1 MTKELHTAFN
11 EEVDL
16 YRNILLNCARRK
28 EWETFKLHAGRLFD
42 YVESIEMSE
51 TERRF
56 VRIFI
61 IVMAAL
67 FCAAAMVLGVDP
79 ALYGEEILKVKQFM
93 IAMAIV
99 GCCFELFFFASFR
112 HYMENKSVS
121 YYKRRNL
128 FIRIIEQDFNEIC
141 LTANKE

>member
-1 MTKELHTAFN
+1 MTKELHATFN
-11 EEVDL
+11 EEVTR

-28 EWETFKLHAGRLFD
+28 EWETFKLYAGKLFD

-67 FCAAAMVLGVDP
+67 FCAAALVLGVDP
-79 ALYGEEILKVKQFM
+79 APYGEEIFKLKQLM
-93 IAMAIV
+93 IAMTIL

-121 YYKRRNL
+121 YKKRRTL

-141 LTANKE
+141 FASKKE